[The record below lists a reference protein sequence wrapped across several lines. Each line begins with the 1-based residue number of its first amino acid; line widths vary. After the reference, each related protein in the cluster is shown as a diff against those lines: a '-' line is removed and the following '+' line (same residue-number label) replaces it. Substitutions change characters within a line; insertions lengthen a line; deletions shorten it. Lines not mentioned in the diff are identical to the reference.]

1 LTWAFGDADGMGVDA
16 DKPLVI
22 VLVKVLA
29 VGVTAGLFR
38 LIVVTG
44 A

>member
-1 LTWAFGDADGMGVDA
+1 LTWAFEDADGMGDDA
-16 DKPLVI
+16 DKPLVN
-22 VLVKVLA
+22 VLVRVLA